1 MTSGSRCDERASL
14 NLHQLPTADEKNLHY
29 LKDPRTVGF
38 MVYSVLMMGDAAFI
52 SSTVIYMNMKPQ
64 EQLNHRGM
72 GVGFLRV

>member
-1 MTSGSRCDERASL
+1 
-14 NLHQLPTADEKNLHY
+14 
-29 LKDPRTVGF
+29 